1 MKAARILLV
10 EDDHASVEML
20 TRLFKMGGHE
30 TVAAETAEQAFEAAA
45 NGVYDLV
52 LLDQVLP
59 GATGMQSLRKLRS
72 MTRAPIYLM
81 SGYNSEDTRVDAE
94 LLGARGFLPKPLD
107 INEVLKLIADLPER
121 RE

>member
-10 EDDHASVEML
+10 EDDHASAQML
-20 TRLFKMGGHE
+20 TRLFKSGGHE
-30 TVAAETAEQAFEAAA
+30 TIAVETAEHAFEAAA